1 MNRESYKDFYEV
13 VSAKY
18 SPEEGEHYYRHD
30 RFFNVRHFASK
41 GKKEGKI
48 ILDVGCGNGYQ
59 MAPLTEKNTVYGLD
73 ISKTNIAK
81 AVSRGIKAILH
92 DVEAPFPFEDGFFDV
107 VICSEV
113 LEHLFFPEKVL
124 KECYRVLKE
133 SGSFIVTVPNLYCF
147 RNRLSIL
154 TGRAWGCTF
163 IEYPLNQQHIR
174 FFSLDGIRRILEKV
188 GFKVEGFRGQHF
200 AMNFNWPFK
209 IIWYLH
215 GGNRGLRILI
225 KLATFGRKACD
236 IPGLILHFHIFRFM
250 GWLLPRWSPGLIFE
264 CKKSTKKKKRFA

>member
-1 MNRESYKDFYEV
+1 MDRESYKDFYEA
-13 VSAKY
+13 VSTKY
-18 SPEEGEHYYRHD
+18 SPEDGEHYYRHD
-30 RFFNVRHFASK
+30 RFFNVRRCASK

-59 MAPLTEKNTVYGLD
+59 TAPLTEKNTVYGLD
-73 ISKTNIAK
+73 ISKANVDK
-81 AVSRGIKAILH
+81 ALSRGIKAILH

-107 VICSEV
+107 VVCSEI
-113 LEHLFFPEKVL
+113 LEHLFFPEKVI
-124 KECYRVLKE
+124 KECYRVLKD

-174 FFSLDGIRRILEKV
+174 FFSLDGVRRILEKV
-188 GFKVEGFRGQHF
+188 GFKVEGFRGQDF
-200 AMNFNWPFK
+200 AMNFNWPFQ

-215 GGNRGLRILI
+215 GGSRGLRALI
-225 KLATFGRKACD
+225 KLTTFGKKACN
-236 IPGLILHFHIFRFM
+236 IPGLIFHFNIFRFL
-250 GWLLPRWSPGLIFE
+250 GWLLPRLSPGLIFE
-264 CKKSTKKKKRFA
+264 CKKSTKKNRFA